1 MTLKTMYN
9 HEPGT
14 CQYCDARRRK
24 VDYERDNALAES
36 LDGLVEMLEEDMY
49 PLDIPMG
56 KCTTKQDILPGYVKP
71 DINMLKDMPSP
82 GFITKDS
89 GKRQEYDSGM
99 VRDLQDGKPDFSL
112 IFPDMPY
119 QDQPI
124 TRWAALMT
132 RGADKYG
139 RRNWQ
144 VAKSAEEVERF
155 KASALRHMM
164 QWMTG
169 ENDEDHM
176 AAVMFNLNAA
186 EYVKWKLK
194 QISPDNKADQEVS

>member
-1 MTLKTMYN
+1 MALKTMYN

-14 CQYCDARRRK
+14 CQYCDASRRE
-24 VDYERDNALAES
+24 VDHLNKTILNALAES
-36 LDGLVEMLEEDMY
+36 QDGLVEMLEED
-49 PLDIPMG
+49 
-56 KCTTKQDILPGYVKP
+56 
-71 DINMLKDMPSP
+71 MLKDMPSP